1 MFICPATVSAQAF
14 VFAIAISLFTVT
26 LSASFP
32 YPQMLHSVSASLP
45 FALFFSAPLLSTIHP
60 LLPFSIFPII
70 PLFPPSHRPPL
81 SRSPSSPSLPFLLR
95 TDLLSLHW
103 WPWWFSWM
111 VHSLPVPLQG
121 LSLQPAH
128 AAALSGDSSLS
139 SFSVGIMT
147 AWHLLLSPVTSWY
160 YHIGHR
166 EICDL
171 MYALFN

>member
-111 VHSLPVPLQG
+111 VHSLPGASPRPFSAACSCSSTQRWQQPQFFLCGHNDSMAPAAQPRDFLILSYRSQG
-121 LSLQPAH
+121 
-128 AAALSGDSSLS
+128 
-139 SFSVGIMT
+139 
-147 AWHLLLSPVTSWY
+147 
-160 YHIGHR
+160 
-166 EICDL
+166 DL
-171 MYALFN
+171 RSDVCFI